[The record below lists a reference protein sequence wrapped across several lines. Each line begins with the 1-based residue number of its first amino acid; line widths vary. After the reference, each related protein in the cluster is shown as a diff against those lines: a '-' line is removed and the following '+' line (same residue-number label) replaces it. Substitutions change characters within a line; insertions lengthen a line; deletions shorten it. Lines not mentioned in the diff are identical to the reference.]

1 MPLVTLNVSLIVWRV
16 PNETSA
22 ESVSRMRAAEIEPM
36 AAARAA
42 SRVRPMVISG
52 VDSATLGR
60 NVGAGVHVTQTA
72 AMRAREEGSSRRMLF
87 YPDGNGFD
95 GSEY

>member
-1 MPLVTLNVSLIVWRV
+1 
-16 PNETSA
+16 
-22 ESVSRMRAAEIEPM
+22 
-36 AAARAA
+36 
-42 SRVRPMVISG
+42 VRPTVISG